1 MRLILSKTIV
11 QKIEYF
17 SRYFNSKEW
26 SGPAWYKVT
35 GKKGMFPEKF
45 ELKHFHP
52 LDLGSHA
59 ATEIDSK
66 EVAKILVPTY
76 KAHPHL
82 KDCYMGLVHSH
93 HSMGAFFSGTDTGTL
108 EDMAPQTGFYPSLVV
123 ATAKEPYAF
132 AVSYQDQYG
141 NPQYVE
147 CEEIHV
153 PAEKGNPKWEEQCKE
168 LEDNAKPK
176 GKVFYGANGQ
186 TQLGL
191 PYGKEVEKKELTE
204 EQQAH
209 IEACFEKYNAREM
222 TYFEF
227 KAECDKLGVDP
238 YESAA
243 FGGYGGYGYGRW

>member
-1 MRLILSKTIV
+1 MRLILSKIIV

-26 SGPAWYKVT
+26 SGPAWYKVS
-35 GKKGMFPEKF
+35 GKKDMFPEKF

-52 LDLGSHA
+52 LDLGSHS

-76 KAHPHL
+76 KANPHL

-108 EDMAPQTGFYPSLVV
+108 EEMAPETGFYPSLVV
-123 ATAKEPYAF
+123 ATSKEPYAF

-147 CEEIHV
+147 ADEIHV
-153 PAEKGNPKWEEQCKE
+153 PAEKDNPKWEEQCKA

-191 PYGKEVEKKELTE
+191 PYEKTTISKTELTE
-204 EQQAH
+204 KEQDH
-209 IEACFEKYNAREM
+209 LTECYDKYNTREM
-222 TYFEF
+222 TYFDF
-227 KAECDKLGVDP
+227 KSECDKLGVD
-238 YESAA
+238 A
-243 FGGYGGYGYGRW
+243 FETHGGYGGFGYGGL